1 MAVALIASGDH
12 RWLRINWGWLRMP
25 SQQVALDGLGA
36 DRGADVSACGRY
48 RYSLWRRWD
57 PLLPMA
63 CFVML
68 NPSTA
73 DASEDDPTIRKC
85 IGFAK
90 RWGAGGIRVVN
101 LYPWRAT
108 NPRELSGGREVGGE
122 HTGIVSNNDAA
133 ILAATC
139 DAGWIVVAWGANHG
153 PWPMQRARVLHL
165 LRNCRVWCLGRT
177 ADGSPRHPLMLAY
190 TTELE
195 ATGR

>member
-1 MAVALIASGDH
+1 
-12 RWLRINWGWLRMP
+12 
-25 SQQVALDGLGA
+25 
-36 DRGADVSACGRY
+36 
-48 RYSLWRRWD
+48 
-57 PLLPMA
+57 MA

-108 NPRELSGGREVGGE
+108 NPRDLPNGREVGGE
-122 HTGIVSNNDAA
+122 HTGVLSNNDAA
-133 ILAATC
+133 ILAASC
-139 DAGWIVVAWGANHG
+139 DAGWVVVAWGANHG
-153 PWPMQRARVLHL
+153 PWPMQRVHVLDL
-165 LRNCRVWCLGRT
+165 LRNRRVCCLGRT

-195 ATGR
+195 EMT